1 MWKWDGQ
8 PQEGGSRV
16 LPTEGLPGWLEAVVV
31 PGQRGHQVAPIH
43 LQDSINRWRPQRCWM
58 GNRAAV
64 HTQKRGLGFM
74 QVEPRAIGGTD
85 TKSPALV
92 SMVNHTVWSHCFRS
106 RLGVGGEENDSDL
119 VISPETITGRCSANR
134 GMACRPTF
142 HSSLLWS
149 KSGLSKKESEARKDH
164 TEMRWVQ
171 SGAGCPMTCSAGTPQ
186 GQERGKGSS
195 GRR

>member
-1 MWKWDGQ
+1 M
-8 PQEGGSRV
+8 
-16 LPTEGLPGWLEAVVV
+16 V

-149 KSGLSKKESEARKDH
+149 KSGLSKKIRGEKGPHGDAVGAVWGRLSHDLLRWH
-164 TEMRWVQ
+164 T
-171 SGAGCPMTCSAGTPQ
+171 AGP
-186 GQERGKGSS
+186 GKGKKLIRQEVTSLVGTVLAQKWS
-195 GRR
+195 PRRP